1 MGSEGDSGS
10 MLIDCKTAGGGGGG
24 SPGPGGQP
32 KSANIREITKD
43 PLQKN
48 RDVIIL
54 S

>member
-10 MLIDCKTAGGGGGG
+10 MLIDCKTAGGVGG